1 MRSRLLIA
9 FAEMA
14 GAVFIT
20 YQQLPPHEKQHV
32 RMVVYRELSSI
43 LYRASGKMGQL
54 AMQAELKYA
63 KEIGTNG

>member
-14 GAVFIT
+14 GAAFIT

-32 RMVVYRELSSI
+32 RMVVYRELSRI
-43 LYRASGKMGQL
+43 LYHASGKMGQL

>member
-1 MRSRLLIA
+1 MRNRLFIV

-14 GAVFIT
+14 GAAFLT

-32 RMVVYRELSSI
+32 RMVVYRELSSV
-43 LYRASGKMGQL
+43 LYRASGKMGRL

-63 KEIGTNG
+63 EEIGTNG